1 MITYDWKITALKKAP
16 TLDGLSDV
24 ITGINFSYTGTNE
37 DGITDSFAGACPVGA
52 PASDTFTA
60 IADLTELEV
69 IEWAK
74 ANHPVGHM
82 QEIISKNISNKVTP
96 KSEDVTEISWLATED
111 TAAEDTTADT
121 TGAA

>member
-24 ITGINFSYTGTNE
+24 ITGINFKYTGTNE
-37 DGITDSFAGACPVGA
+37 DGITDYFSGACPIGA

-60 IADLTELEV
+60 ITDLTEAEV

-74 ANHPVGHM
+74 ANHPVDHM
-82 QEIISKNISNKVTP
+82 QEVITKKINEKITP
-96 KSEDVTEISWLATED
+96 KSEDVTEVSWLEVEVPTEI
-111 TAAEDTTADT
+111 EDAPTTK
-121 TGAA
+121 